1 MSMLL
6 QRDCQMSRD
15 YNDDLLV
22 SVLAGKVN
30 EEKKLPPNAALCAA
44 LLCQVDGEKKQNIK

>member
-1 MSMLL
+1 MSVLL

-15 YNDDLLV
+15 YNDLLV

-44 LLCQVDGEKKQNIK
+44 LLRQVDGEMKQNMK